1 MRTNST
7 PDAIDVSTLDFH
19 LRCPDYYRT
28 AVQTQSLVAMALIDK
43 VPGDLNLYIGGYVM
57 QSTVSKFPHSGVCDN

>member
-1 MRTNST
+1 
-7 PDAIDVSTLDFH
+7 
-19 LRCPDYYRT
+19 
-28 AVQTQSLVAMALIDK
+28 MALIDK